1 VERLIVQTVLD
12 IIYRLRAGQSVRVI
26 ARDLGHSRDT
36 VCKYRDLA
44 QAKTGRATVS

>member
-1 VERLIVQTVLD
+1 MERLIVQVVLD

-36 VCKYRDLA
+36 VRKYRDLA